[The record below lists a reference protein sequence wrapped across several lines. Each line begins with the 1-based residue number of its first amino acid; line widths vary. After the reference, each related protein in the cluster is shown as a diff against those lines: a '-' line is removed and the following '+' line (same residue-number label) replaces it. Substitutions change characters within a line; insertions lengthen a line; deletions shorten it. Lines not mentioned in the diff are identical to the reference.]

1 MAPGVC
7 ESSSG
12 ANFRVELCYVA
23 DSYCFG
29 VVTHGSCVRV
39 FTSYIF
45 LVNA

>member
-12 ANFRVELCYVA
+12 ANFCVALCYAV

-29 VVTHGSCVRV
+29 AGTHDSCVRV
-39 FTSYIF
+39 STRCIF